1 MAYTIDSI
9 PDLTGTVSLV
19 TGANSGVGLAT
30 AQALA
35 AKGSHVVMAA
45 RDRTKAEAAEAR
57 IHAAAPD
64 ASTEIVDLDLASLES
79 IAGAADAVLRRHEQL
94 GILVNN
100 AGLMAMPEGR
110 TVDGFETQFGVNHLG
125 HWALTARLMPALLA
139 APAARVVTV
148 TSSAHH
154 IGTAVDPANP
164 HLHGRYGPWK
174 AYGNAKL
181 ANYHFAIGL
190 QNEFARAGVSAASL
204 LAHPGLSNTN
214 LQAQTAHEGAAG
226 VTGSLSVT
234 LAKRVGMSSEWG
246 AMSQIRAAT
255 DTRAKG
261 GQFYAPRYVMFGPPV
276 LRPVLRPG
284 NRAAIATLWAVS
296 ERETGLRI
304 EVANRH

>member
-30 AQALA
+30 ARALA
-35 AKGSHVVMAA
+35 TKGSHVVMAA
-45 RDRTKAEAAEAR
+45 RNRTKAEAAEAEIR
-57 IHAAAPD
+57 STAPD
-64 ASTEIVDLDLASLES
+64 ASTEIVDLDLASLDS
-79 IAGAADAVLRRHEQL
+79 IAGAANEVLRRHDRL
-94 GILVNN
+94 AILVNN
-100 AGLMAMPEGR
+100 AGLMAMPEDR
-110 TVDGFETQFGVNHLG
+110 TADGFETQFGVNHLG
-125 HWALTARLMPALLA
+125 HWALTARLMPALLD

-148 TSSAHH
+148 TSGAHH
-154 IGTAVDPANP
+154 IGRPVDPTNP

-214 LQAQTAHEGAAG
+214 LQAQTAHEGGAG

-234 LAKRVGMSSEWG
+234 LAKRVGMSAEWG

-255 DTRAKG
+255 DPRAEG
-261 GQFYAPRYVMFGPPV
+261 GQLYAPRYVMFGPPV

-284 NRAAIATLWAVS
+284 NGAAIATLWAVS
-296 ERETGLRI
+296 ERETGLRV
-304 EVANRH
+304 EVPTR